1 MEPLS
6 QVTVEEL
13 ITDTAAP
20 LQLSWI
26 AGKAGGGRLL
36 TSETVQKP
44 ALALI
49 GHLNFVH
56 PNRVQVLGCA
66 EMDYLRKL
74 APGALSDAIAHLYS
88 TELAAVIVANGEPV
102 PDPLLKAADRTQTP
116 LLASPMQSPELMAYL
131 SHHLTQ
137 ALALSVSE
145 HGVMLEVIGLGVM
158 LQGDA
163 AVGKSELALELI
175 TRGHRL
181 VADDMVDLRRV
192 APETLEATCP
202 PLLQD
207 FLEVRGLG
215 ILNIRYLFGET
226 AVKLKKNLK
235 LIVELVRPLD
245 TEDPMSRLHME
256 ASHKTL
262 LGVNIPLVRIPVA
275 AGRNLAVLVEVAVRN
290 TILKS
295 RGIDPVAQFA
305 HRQEMA
311 MRRGD

>member
-1 MEPLS
+1 MEPVS
-6 QVTVEEL
+6 QVTVAEL
-13 ITDTAAP
+13 FAEISGP
-20 LQLSWI
+20 LQLTWLG
-26 AGKAGGGRLL
+26 GKGGGARQL
-36 TSETVQKP
+36 TSETIQKP
-44 ALALI
+44 TLALI

-74 APGALSDAIAHLYS
+74 APGALGDAIDHLYS
-88 TELAAVIVANGEPV
+88 TELAAVIVANDEPI
-102 PDPLLKAADRTQTP
+102 PDVLLQAANRTQTP
-116 LLASPMQSPELMAYL
+116 LFASPMQSPELMAYL
-131 SHHLTQ
+131 SHYLTQ
-137 ALALSVSE
+137 ALAISTSE

-181 VADDMVDLRRV
+181 VADDIVDLRRV

-235 LIVELVRPLD
+235 LIVELVRPSD
-245 TEDPMSRLHME
+245 SEDPMSRLHME

-262 LGVNIPLVRIPVA
+262 LGVHVPLVRIPVA

-290 TILKS
+290 SILKS

-305 HRQEMA
+305 HRQEIA
-311 MRRGD
+311 MRGGS